1 MLNSNCVLWSLRM
14 TVLFSY
20 KFYTITVTN
29 IQRRISFTVSTIQ
42 DIDKVWVAEE
52 IIVFPK
58 VISNEGGGYD
68 AFTGIYTVPHN
79 GVYVFACHLASF
91 DSGFIAKIVV
101 DGVPKVGIPVA
112 FDNTSTSSRGAA
124 GNTVVVSLQQ
134 GDQVWVA
141 HVIGG
146 ALWTHAYF
154 PYSTFSGF
162 LLG

>member
-1 MLNSNCVLWSLRM
+1 MIVLF
-14 TVLFSY
+14 FSY

-29 IQRRISFTVSTIQ
+29 IQRRISFSASTIQ

-58 VISNEGGGYD
+58 VISNEGGGYN

-79 GVYVFACHLASF
+79 GVYVFTCHLASF
-91 DSGFIAKIVV
+91 NNGFIAKIVV
-101 DGVPKVGIPVA
+101 NGVPRVGIPVV
-112 FDNTSTSSRGAA
+112 FDNISTSSHGAA
-124 GNTVVVSLQQ
+124 GNTVIVSLQQ

-141 HVIGG
+141 HVLGG
-146 ALWTHAYF
+146 VLWTHAYF

-162 LLG
+162 SLG